1 MLDEPVERVG
11 DEFDAVGETFGRI
24 MCAQS
29 MTMLTTPMIAS
40 LMVSHA
46 DLNAVI
52 APFSSSLE

>member
-1 MLDEPVERVG
+1 
-11 DEFDAVGETFGRI
+11 

-46 DLNAVI
+46 LLNATI